1 MPMKSLFLYL
11 PLLVILTSCGS
22 RDPNDPKVAGY
33 KVRKIHYWLAKADET
48 KVKISLWD
56 QKAWLLN
63 GDGKAIL
70 ETDVSTG
77 VPGKETPEGT
87 FPVLERIEEKRSNR
101 YGRFVDIETREVVVE
116 KAWEHQGDAPEGS
129 EYEGIA
135 MPYWMRLTWYGIGIH
150 VGEFNK
156 RARASFG
163 CVRVVDEAQAKIY
176 KKTILG
182 TKVEVVADSLQSL
195 HGL

>member
-1 MPMKSLFLYL
+1 MKSLFLYL
-11 PLLVILTSCGS
+11 PLLVILTSCVS
-22 RDPNDPKVAGY
+22 HRPKDPKATGY
-33 KVRKIHYWLAKADET
+33 KVRGIHYWLAKADET

-77 VPGKETPEGT
+77 VPGKETPEGI
-87 FPVLERIEEKRSNR
+87 FPILERVGEKRSNR
-101 YGRFVDIETREVVVE
+101 YGKFVNIETREVVVE
-116 KAWEHQGDAPEGS
+116 KAWEHQGEAPEGS

-135 MPYWMRLTWYGIGIH
+135 MPYWMRLTWYGIGMH

-163 CVRVVDEAQAKIY
+163 CVRVVDEAQEKIY
-176 KKTILG
+176 RKTMLG
-182 TKVEVVADSLQSL
+182 TEVEIVANSLQLL

>member
-1 MPMKSLFLYL
+1 MKSLFLCL
-11 PLLVILTSCGS
+11 PLLVTLTSCVSHG
-22 RDPNDPKVAGY
+22 PKDPKATGY
-33 KVRKIHYWLAKADET
+33 KERGIYYWLATADET

-77 VPGKETPEGT
+77 VPGKETPEGI
-87 FPVLERIEEKRSNR
+87 FPILERIEEKRSNR
-101 YGRFVDIETREVVVE
+101 YGKFVDIETREVVVE
-116 KAWEHQGDAPEGS
+116 KAWEHQGEAPEGS

-135 MPYWMRLTWYGIGIH
+135 MPYWMRLTWYGIGMH

-163 CVRVVDEAQAKIY
+163 CVRVVDEAQEKIY
-176 KKTILG
+176 RKTMLG
-182 TKVEVVADSLQSL
+182 TEVEVVADSLLSL
-195 HGL
+195 YGL

>member
-1 MPMKSLFLYL
+1 MKSLFLYL
-11 PLLVILTSCGS
+11 PLLVTLTSCVSHG
-22 RDPNDPKVAGY
+22 PKDPKATGY
-33 KVRKIHYWLAKADET
+33 KVRGIYYWLAKADET

-77 VPGKETPEGT
+77 VPGKETPEGI
-87 FPVLERIEEKRSNR
+87 FPILERIEEKRSNR
-101 YGRFVDIETREVVVE
+101 YGKFVNIETREVVVE
-116 KAWEHQGDAPEGS
+116 KAWEHQGEVPEGS

-135 MPYWMRLTWYGIGIH
+135 MPYWMRLTWYGIGMH

-163 CVRVVDEAQAKIY
+163 CVRVVDEAQEKIY
-176 KKTILG
+176 RKTMLG
-182 TKVEVVADSLQSL
+182 TEVEVVADSLLSL
-195 HGL
+195 YGL

>member
-1 MPMKSLFLYL
+1 MRFFVLCL
-11 PLLVILTSCGS
+11 PLLVLLNSCGGLGS
-22 RDPNDPKVAGY
+22 SDPKTTGY
-33 KVRKIHYWLAKADET
+33 KVKNFHYWLAEAEET

-63 GDGKAIL
+63 GEGKAIL

-77 VPGKETPEGT
+77 VPGKETPEGV

-101 YGRFVDIETREVVVE
+101 YGKYVNKVTREVVVE
-116 KAWEHQGDAPEGS
+116 KAWEHQGTPPKGT

-135 MPYWMRLTWYGIGIH
+135 MPYWMRLTWYGIGMHI
-150 VGEFNK
+150 GKFNK

-163 CVRVVDEAQAKIY
+163 CVRVVDKAQEKIY
-176 KKTILG
+176 RKTVKG
-182 TKVEVVADSLQSL
+182 TEVEIVAESLLSQY
-195 HGL
+195 GL

>member
-1 MPMKSLFLYL
+1 MKSLFLYL

-22 RDPNDPKVAGY
+22 RDPKDPKVAGY

-163 CVRVVDEAQAKIY
+163 CVRVVGKAQAKIY
-176 KKTILG
+176 KKTMLG

>member
-1 MPMKSLFLYL
+1 MKSLFLYL
-11 PLLVILTSCGS
+11 PLLVTLTSCVSHG
-22 RDPNDPKVAGY
+22 PKDPKATGY
-33 KVRKIHYWLAKADET
+33 KVRGIYYWLAKADET

-77 VPGKETPEGT
+77 VPGKETPEGI
-87 FPVLERIEEKRSNR
+87 FPILERIEEKRSNR
-101 YGRFVDIETREVVVE
+101 YGKFVNIETREVVVE
-116 KAWEHQGDAPEGS
+116 KAWEHQGEVPEGS

-135 MPYWMRLTWYGIGIH
+135 MPYWMRLTWYGIGMH

-163 CVRVVDEAQAKIY
+163 CVRVVDEAQEKIY
-176 KKTILG
+176 RKTMLG
-182 TKVEVVADSLQSL
+182 TEVEVVADSLQPL

>member
-1 MPMKSLFLYL
+1 MKFLFLCL
-11 PLLVILTSCGS
+11 PLLVILTSCG
-22 RDPNDPKVAGY
+22 NDGPKGPKAAEF

-63 GDGKAIL
+63 GDGKTIL

-77 VPGKETPEGT
+77 VPGKETPEGI

-101 YGRFVDIETREVVVE
+101 YGKFVNKETREVVVE
-116 KAWEHQGDAPEGS
+116 KAWEHQGAVPEGS

-135 MPYWMRLTWYGIGIH
+135 MPYWMRLTWYGIGVH

-163 CVRVVDEAQAKIY
+163 CVRVVDEAQEKIY
-176 KKTILG
+176 RKTMLG
-182 TKVEVVADSLQSL
+182 TEVEIVANSLQSL
-195 HGL
+195 YGL

>member
-1 MPMKSLFLYL
+1 MPMKSLFLPL
-11 PLLVILTSCGS
+11 PLLVILTSCG
-22 RDPNDPKVAGY
+22 NHGLKDPKATGY

-48 KVKISLWD
+48 KVKISVWD

-77 VPGKETPEGT
+77 VPGKETPEGI
-87 FPVLERIEEKRSNR
+87 FPVLERVEEKRSNR
-101 YGRFVDIETREVVVE
+101 YGKFVNIETREVVVE

-135 MPYWMRLTWYGIGIH
+135 MPYWMRLTWYGIGMH
-150 VGEFNK
+150 VGKFNK

-163 CVRVVDEAQAKIY
+163 CVRVVDEAQEKIY
-176 KKTILG
+176 RKTILG
-182 TKVEVVADSLQSL
+182 TEVEVVADSLLSL
-195 HGL
+195 YGL

>member
-1 MPMKSLFLYL
+1 MKSLFLCL
-11 PLLVILTSCGS
+11 PLLLILASCGNH
-22 RDPNDPKVAGY
+22 RPNGPKATEY
-33 KVRKIHYWLAKADET
+33 KIRRIHYWLAKAAET

-77 VPGKETPEGT
+77 VPGKETPEGI

-101 YGRFVDIETREVVVE
+101 YGKFVNIETREVVVE
-116 KAWEHQGDAPEGS
+116 KAWEHQGEAPEGS

-135 MPYWMRLTWYGIGIH
+135 MPYWMRLTWYGIGVH

-163 CVRVVDEAQAKIY
+163 CVRVVDEAQEKIY
-176 KKTILG
+176 RKTTLG
-182 TKVEVVADSLQSL
+182 TEVEVIADSLQSL
-195 HGL
+195 YGL

>member
-1 MPMKSLFLYL
+1 MKSLFLYL
-11 PLLVILTSCGS
+11 PLLVFLTSCVSHG
-22 RDPNDPKVAGY
+22 PKDPKATGY
-33 KVRKIHYWLAKADET
+33 KVRGIHYWLAKADET

-77 VPGKETPEGT
+77 VPGKETPEGI
-87 FPVLERIEEKRSNR
+87 FPVLERVGEKRSNR
-101 YGRFVDIETREVVVE
+101 YGKFVNIETREVVVE
-116 KAWEHQGDAPEGS
+116 KAWEHQGEAPEGS

-135 MPYWMRLTWYGIGIH
+135 MPYWMRLTWYGIGMH
-150 VGEFNK
+150 VGKFNK

-163 CVRVVDEAQAKIY
+163 CVRVVDEAQEKIY
-176 KKTILG
+176 RKTMLG
-182 TKVEVVADSLQSL
+182 TEVEVVADSLLSL
-195 HGL
+195 YGL

>member
-1 MPMKSLFLYL
+1 M
-11 PLLVILTSCGS
+11 
-22 RDPNDPKVAGY
+22 
-33 KVRKIHYWLAKADET
+33 RKIHYWLAKADET

-77 VPGKETPEGT
+77 VPGKETPEGI
-87 FPVLERIEEKRSNR
+87 FPVLERVKAKRSNR
-101 YGRFVDIETREVVVE
+101 YGKYVNKETREVVVE
-116 KAWEHQGDAPEGS
+116 KAWEHQGDPPEGT

-135 MPYWMRLTWYGIGIH
+135 MPYWMRLTWYGIGVH

-163 CVRVVDEAQAKIY
+163 CVRVVDEAQEKIY
-176 KKTILG
+176 RKTLLG
-182 TKVEVVADSLQSL
+182 TEVEVVAESLL
-195 HGL
+195 PRYGL

>member
-1 MPMKSLFLYL
+1 MKSLFLCL
-11 PLLVILTSCGS
+11 PLLLILASCG
-22 RDPNDPKVAGY
+22 NHLPKGPKATEY
-33 KVRKIHYWLAKADET
+33 KIRRIHYWLAKAAET

-77 VPGKETPEGT
+77 VSGKETPEGI

-101 YGRFVDIETREVVVE
+101 YGKFVNIETREVVVE
-116 KAWEHQGDAPEGS
+116 KAWEHQGEAPEGS

-135 MPYWMRLTWYGIGIH
+135 MPYWMRLTWYGIGVH

-163 CVRVVDEAQAKIY
+163 CVRVVDEAQEKIY
-176 KKTILG
+176 RKTMLG
-182 TKVEVVADSLQSL
+182 TEVEVLADSLQSL
-195 HGL
+195 YGL

>member
-1 MPMKSLFLYL
+1 MPMKSLFLHL
-11 PLLVILTSCGS
+11 PLLVILTSCG
-22 RDPNDPKVAGY
+22 NHGAKDPKATGY
-33 KVRKIHYWLAKADET
+33 KVRTIHYWLAKADET

-77 VPGKETPEGT
+77 VPGKETPEGI

-101 YGRFVDIETREVVVE
+101 YGKFVDIETRDVVVE
-116 KAWEHQGDAPEGS
+116 RAWEHQGAPPEGS

-150 VGEFNK
+150 VGKFNK

-163 CVRVVDEAQAKIY
+163 CVRVVDEAQEKIY
-176 KKTILG
+176 QKTMLG

>member
-1 MPMKSLFLYL
+1 MKSLFLYL
-11 PLLVILTSCGS
+11 PLLVTLTSCVSHG
-22 RDPNDPKVAGY
+22 PKDPKATGY
-33 KVRKIHYWLAKADET
+33 KVRGIYYWLAKADET

-77 VPGKETPEGT
+77 VPGKETPEGI
-87 FPVLERIEEKRSNR
+87 FPILERIEEKRSNR
-101 YGRFVDIETREVVVE
+101 YGKFVNIETREVVVE
-116 KAWEHQGDAPEGS
+116 KAWEHQGEVPEGS

-135 MPYWMRLTWYGIGIH
+135 MPYWMRLTWYGIGMH

-163 CVRVVDEAQAKIY
+163 CVRVVDEAQEKIY
-176 KKTILG
+176 RKTMLG
-182 TKVEVVADSLQSL
+182 TEVEVVANSLLSL
-195 HGL
+195 YGL

>member
-1 MPMKSLFLYL
+1 MKSLFLCL
-11 PLLVILTSCGS
+11 PLLVTLTSCVSHG
-22 RDPNDPKVAGY
+22 PKDPKATGY
-33 KVRKIHYWLAKADET
+33 KERGIYYWLAKADET

-77 VPGKETPEGT
+77 VPGKETPEGI
-87 FPVLERIEEKRSNR
+87 FPILERIEEKRSNR
-101 YGRFVDIETREVVVE
+101 YGKFVDIETREVVVE
-116 KAWEHQGDAPEGS
+116 KAWEHQGEAPEGS

-135 MPYWMRLTWYGIGIH
+135 MPYWMRLTWYGIGMH

-163 CVRVVDEAQAKIY
+163 CVRVVDEAQEKIY
-176 KKTILG
+176 RKTMLG
-182 TKVEVVADSLQSL
+182 TEVEVVADSLLSL
-195 HGL
+195 YGL

>member
-1 MPMKSLFLYL
+1 MKSLFLYL
-11 PLLVILTSCGS
+11 PLLVILTSCVSHG
-22 RDPNDPKVAGY
+22 PKDPKTTGY
-33 KVRKIHYWLAKADET
+33 KVREIHYWLAKADET

-77 VPGKETPEGT
+77 VPGKETPEGI
-87 FPVLERIEEKRSNR
+87 FPVLERVGEKRSNR
-101 YGRFVDIETREVVVE
+101 YGKFVNIETREVVVE
-116 KAWEHQGDAPEGS
+116 KAWEHQGEAPEGS

-135 MPYWMRLTWYGIGIH
+135 MPYWMRLTWYGIGMH

-163 CVRVVDEAQAKIY
+163 CVRVVDEAQEKIY
-176 KKTILG
+176 RKTMLG
-182 TKVEVVADSLQSL
+182 TEVEVVADSLLSL
-195 HGL
+195 YGL